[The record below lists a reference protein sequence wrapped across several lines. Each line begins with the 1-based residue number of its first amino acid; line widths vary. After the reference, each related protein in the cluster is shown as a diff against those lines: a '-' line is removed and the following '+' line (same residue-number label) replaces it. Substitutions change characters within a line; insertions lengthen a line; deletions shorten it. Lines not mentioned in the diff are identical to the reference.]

1 MKLRSLIGTCLLLL
15 ALGGCK
21 PSLPAGVL
29 SESKME
35 SVLYDFHL
43 AQGLVEHAPRD
54 YNQDYETIRY
64 ELHQSVFRKHGI
76 TQEEFDNSM
85 AYYMSDMEKMA
96 DIYRHIADRLER
108 EAEAL
113 GVAAGPRDVYA
124 FLTAE
129 GDTANVWAD
138 RILFAVRNSRHENF
152 QMWSLECDSTWQAG
166 DDLLWRFQ
174 LQQITNSYGP
184 GDLYA
189 DLVVTYTNDSVRSRL
204 SAVQDQQDVN
214 LRIDNPGRWTPRSVS
229 GHLFAPISREGNQA
243 RLYIA
248 FAPSLIRFHKPL
260 PEESPA
266 DSLAAD
272 SLAADSL
279 AAGAADSLQRRLSP
293 QELRDKQP
301 IDRTIDIVKE
311 KPYTAPKSGRKRFVQ
326 PRRK

>member
-1 MKLRSLIGTCLLLL
+1 MNRRSLIVSFLLLL
-15 ALGGCK
+15 ALVGCK

-35 SVLYDFHL
+35 RVLYDFHL
-43 AQGLVEHAPRD
+43 AQGMVEHAPRD

-76 TQEEFDNSM
+76 TQEEFDHSM
-85 AYYMSDMEKMA
+85 SYYMSDMEKMA

-129 GDTANVWAD
+129 GDTANVWSD
-138 RILFAVRNSRHENF
+138 RILFVVRNSRLENF
-152 QMWSLECDSTWQAG
+152 QMWSQTCDSTWQPG
-166 DDLLWRFQ
+166 DDLMWRFQ
-174 LQQITNSYGP
+174 LKQITSTYGP
-184 GDLYA
+184 GELYA

-204 SAVQDQQDVN
+204 SAVQDLKDAT

-229 GHLFAPISREGNQA
+229 GHLFAPIPREANQA

-260 PEESPA
+260 PDQLPA
-266 DSLAAD
+266 DSLASDTLAAD
-272 SLAADSL
+272 SLA
-279 AAGAADSLQRRLSP
+279 GGVADSLQRRLTP
-293 QELRDKQP
+293 QELRDMQP
-301 IDRTIDIVKE
+301 VDRTIDIVKE

-326 PRRK
+326 PRRR